1 MRPFTGRRALITG
14 AGHGL
19 GRALA
24 ERVAAAGA
32 SVVVT
37 DREPARLSSTVDA
50 LKAAGFAA
58 AGFPLD
64 VTDSG
69 QIRSVR
75 ERVRA
80 EGGPVDLLVNNA
92 GVVFGGPFLDVPPEK
107 HSATYRVNVEGLV
120 AVTHAF
126 LPDLLAAPR
135 GDLVNIASAATVI
148 DLPHAATYASSKWAV
163 VGFSDSLR
171 AELRLLGHRHVGVTV
186 VCPSYIDT
194 GMFAGA
200 RPPRLTRALTP
211 DRLADRV
218 VRAVAAGREVVYAPP
233 VVRAAAFLRG
243 VLPRRWYRAACR
255 WLGVETSMVEW
266 RGHAPPG

>member
-1 MRPFTGRRALITG
+1 MLTGRRALVTG

-24 ERVAAAGA
+24 LRFAAAGA
-32 SVVVT
+32 AVVVT
-37 DREPARLSSTVDA
+37 DREPDRVAATVDH

-58 AGFPLD
+58 TGHPLD
-64 VTDSG
+64 VTDAG

-75 ERVRA
+75 ERLRA

-92 GVVFGGPFLDVPPEK
+92 GVVFGGPFLGVPLEK
-107 HSATYRVNVEGLV
+107 HRLTYRVNVEGLV
-120 AVTHAF
+120 TVSHEF

-135 GDLVNIASAATVI
+135 GDVVNIASASTLV
-148 DLPHAATYASSKWAV
+148 DLPSAATYASSKWAV

-186 VCPSYIDT
+186 VCPSFVET

-200 RPPRLTRALTP
+200 RPPRLTRPLTP
-211 DRLADRV
+211 ERLAELA
-218 VRAVAAGREVVYAPP
+218 VRAVAKRREVVYAPAM
-233 VVRAAAFLRG
+233 VRVASVLRG
-243 VLPRRWYRAACR
+243 VLPRPWFRAVGR
-255 WLGVETSMVEW
+255 WLGVESSMAGW
-266 RGHAPPG
+266 KGHPPGS